1 VIFLD
6 TNLFLRHL
14 APPSDALTAQMQE
27 VASAMFLLVES
38 GALEVTTSE
47 VVLHEVLYL
56 LTARNHYDYA
66 PEEAIELLEYL
77 IQLPGFRFS
86 PGELEIFLRALS
98 TWRSRPSLGFADS
111 VIAAR
116 CEANGWE
123 LATFD
128 QRLGSLPSVTRWQPT
143 DPA

>member
-1 VIFLD
+1 
-6 TNLFLRHL
+6 
-14 APPSDALTAQMQE
+14 MQE
-27 VASAMFLLVES
+27 VASAVFLRVES

-56 LTARNHYDYA
+56 LTARHHYGYA
-66 PEEAIELLEYL
+66 PEDAIEFVEYL
-77 IQLPGFRFS
+77 IQLPGFRFA
-86 PGELEIFLRALS
+86 PGELEIYLRAMS
-98 TWRSRPSLGFADS
+98 IWRSRSSLGFADS

-116 CEANGWE
+116 CEVNGWE

-128 QRLGSLPSVTRWQPT
+128 EKLGSLPSVTRWQPT